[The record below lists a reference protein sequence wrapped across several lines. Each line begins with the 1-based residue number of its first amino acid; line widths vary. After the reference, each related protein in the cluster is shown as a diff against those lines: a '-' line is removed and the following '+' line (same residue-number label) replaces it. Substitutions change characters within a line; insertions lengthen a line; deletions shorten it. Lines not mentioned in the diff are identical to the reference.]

1 MSLSQEGR
9 QRTRSSFAAAVLS
22 LIFPGLG
29 HAYAGAWNRALV
41 FAAPPVLLI
50 ALIAGIALRIDR
62 LELLG
67 FLLQPEVLIALL
79 IMNVIVLVYRLVAIV
94 DAWRVAGYLNY
105 VDAVRDPTRDR
116 RRVRST
122 PVLGAVSI
130 AGLLAAILVMGG
142 AHAAVA
148 YYDLKAQELVNCV
161 FEDDVATC
169 DEPSPTP
176 SVRAP
181 RTSRRRPRTRSSR
194 APAP

>member
-50 ALIAGIALRIDR
+50 ALIAGVALRVDR

-79 IMNVIVLVYRLVAIV
+79 IVNVIVLVYRLVAIV

-105 VDAVRDPTRDR
+105 VDAVRDATRDR
-116 RRVRST
+116 RLVRST
-122 PVLGAVSI
+122 PGLGAISI
-130 AGLLAAILVMGG
+130 AGLLA
-142 AHAAVA
+142 
-148 YYDLKAQELVNCV
+148 
-161 FEDDVATC
+161 
-169 DEPSPTP
+169 
-176 SVRAP
+176 
-181 RTSRRRPRTRSSR
+181 
-194 APAP
+194 